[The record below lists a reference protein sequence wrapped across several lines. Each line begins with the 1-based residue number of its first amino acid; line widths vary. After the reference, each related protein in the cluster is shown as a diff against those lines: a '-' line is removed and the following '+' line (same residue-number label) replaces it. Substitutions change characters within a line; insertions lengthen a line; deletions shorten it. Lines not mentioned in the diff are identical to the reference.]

1 MAGGNNL
8 DGHCALTKGDVHALQ
23 VKFEPENGAFMM
35 SAGYDKTV
43 KLWSARNWQRLKTL
57 AGHED
62 KVMSADVSPS
72 GEGTVASVGYDRTL
86 KLWTVDAT

>member
-1 MAGGNNL
+1 
-8 DGHCALTKGDVHALQ
+8 
-23 VKFEPENGAFMM
+23 M
-35 SAGYDKTV
+35 SAGYDKTI

-57 AGHED
+57 TGHED

-86 KLWTVDAT
+86 KLWAVDDTE